1 MEVDFRN
8 KIFCLHPKNLDSV
21 IGFAS
26 DLLCN
31 LGQVCKLNRED
42 WWMAWAYRLGKSG
55 SSWPDQGIC
64 FKPFE
69 SAWPESGIGFWNSQG
84 KASLQQSRSLR
95 EKQLWQCW
103 EGCSTLP
110 QQLAWQRSWAVPC
123 TAITVSSQLL
133 ELWVSCAGG
142 EKAFLEIKFRV
153 RSIT

>member
-69 SAWPESGIGFWNSQG
+69 SARPESGIGFWNSQG
-84 KASLQQSRSLR
+84 ESILAPKPFPEGETALTVLGRMQHSAPAVGLTKELSCPMHSYRCIITATRVMGFL
-95 EKQLWQCW
+95 CW
-103 EGCSTLP
+103 
-110 QQLAWQRSWAVPC
+110 
-123 TAITVSSQLL
+123 
-133 ELWVSCAGG
+133 GG
-142 EKAFLEIKFRV
+142 EGFFGN
-153 RSIT
+153 

>member
-69 SAWPESGIGFWNSQG
+69 SAWPELGIGFWNSQG
-84 KASLQQSRSLR
+84 ESILATKPFPEGETALTVLGRMQHSAPAVGLTKELSCPMHSHHCIITATRVMGFL
-95 EKQLWQCW
+95 CW
-103 EGCSTLP
+103 
-110 QQLAWQRSWAVPC
+110 
-123 TAITVSSQLL
+123 
-133 ELWVSCAGG
+133 GG
-142 EKAFLEIKFRV
+142 EGFFGN
-153 RSIT
+153 